1 MGDTEGGAVSVIS
14 ENKYLTI
21 NNQLS
26 LLQRVVVINYIYYI
40 SRAVV
45 ITYIYIRRVVVITYI
60 YIYLE

>member
-40 SRAVV
+40 SRV
-45 ITYIYIRRVVVITYI
+45 IVINYINT
-60 YIYLE
+60 